1 MKNRK
6 VFIALLLVLAL
17 AVAAFAIYSAVK
29 PAPAE
34 PELQQG
40 QSIEIVTPQDQPQ
53 SSALEQPNANSPPEA
68 ESQDPQQTENE
79 NAQSALE
86 ILSGQSEGS
95 EAPEAGAQE
104 EPSDTPLTVSDAEI
118 TDPESET
125 EPENAP
131 SQELLPEDGYYYSKD
146 EVALY
151 IHQYGKL
158 PGNFITKKEAEKLGW
173 NGGSLEKYA
182 PGKVIGGSQFG
193 NREGLLPSKEGRKYY
208 ECDID
213 TLGEKKRGAKRIV
226 FSNDGLIYY
235 TEDHYESFEL
245 LYGNPK

>member
-6 VFIALLLVLAL
+6 IFIALLLVLVL

-29 PAPAE
+29 PAPEE

-40 QSIEIVTPQDQPQ
+40 QSIQIATPQQQVQ
-53 SSALEQPNANSPPEA
+53 SEAPEQPTANSPPASEVQEDPQTDA
-68 ESQDPQQTENE
+68 QDPQQAENS
-79 NAQSALE
+79 QSALE
-86 ILSGQSEGS
+86 ALSGQQEGEDPAGS
-95 EAPEAGAQE
+95 E
-104 EPSDTPLTVSDAEI
+104 S
-118 TDPESET
+118 TDPAAGSDST
-125 EPENAP
+125 DPAADP
-131 SQELLPEDGYYYSKD
+131 AQELLPEDGSYYSKD

-158 PGNFITKKEAEKLGW
+158 PDNFMTKKQAEKLGW
-173 NGGSLEKYA
+173 SGGSLEKYA

-193 NREGLLPSKEGRKYY
+193 NREGLLPSKEGRVYY

-213 TLGEKKRGAKRIV
+213 TLGESKRGAKRIV

-245 LYGNPK
+245 LYGEP